1 MGQASIFKRATL
13 CRYIARRV
21 IKAVMVA
28 FLVVVSIII
37 LVDFVEG
44 SRSLDSQI
52 KSSELVVLT
61 LFKAP
66 TLIEE
71 TIPFIVLFG
80 VMGALYG
87 LNRSSELVVMRASGL
102 SVWKFLSPV
111 ILVTGL
117 LGLAWALLFNPFASD
132 LMSRHDTLQ
141 ENLVGAP
148 KAETRTIWMREGDQL
163 TQTVIRAEGIDFSE
177 RRLIKATFY
186 QMNVEPDQRTVF
198 ARRYDAEMAI
208 LEPQGYWQLIN
219 VLENAPGE
227 ITRLSNNISLPTDI
241 TLQQFQDIGQN
252 TSAPPFWSLPAAIK
266 NSELAGFSALFL
278 KMRFNKLM
286 ALPIL
291 LIAMSFIA
299 AGVSLRMARHGGT
312 FRLLVTGAAIGF
324 LVYFID
330 SIVAT
335 FGEVGLIPI
344 VLAAWSVPLLTLLL
358 GVSYLLKVEDG

>member
-1 MGQASIFKRATL
+1 MRRGSFIQRATL
-13 CRYIARRV
+13 SRYIARRV
-21 IKAVMVA
+21 LKAISLA
-28 FLVVVSIII
+28 FLIVVSIII

-44 SRSLDSQI
+44 SRSLDSEI
-52 KSSELVVLT
+52 SSSELVILT

-102 SVWKFLSPV
+102 SVWRFLSPV
-111 ILVTGL
+111 IILTGL

-132 LMSRHDTLQ
+132 FMSRHDSLQ
-141 ENLVGAP
+141 ESLIGVS
-148 KAETRTIWMREGDQL
+148 ETQTRNVWLREGDSL
-163 TQTVIRAEGIDFSE
+163 TQTVIRAEGIDFIG
-177 RRLIKATFY
+177 RKLVNATFY
-186 QMNVEPDQRTVF
+186 QMDVEADQRTVF
-198 ARRYDAEMAI
+198 ARRYDTPEAV
-208 LEPQGYWQLIN
+208 LTPQGYWQLSDVI
-219 VLENAPGE
+219 ENAPGE
-227 ITRLSNNISLPTDI
+227 VTRRTANISLPTDI
-241 TLQQFQDIGQN
+241 TTRQFQEVGQKS
-252 TSAPPFWSLPAAIK
+252 SAPPFWSLPGAIK

-291 LIAMSFIA
+291 LIAMSVIA
-299 AGVSLRMARHGGT
+299 AGVSLRLARQGGT
-312 FRLLVTGAAIGF
+312 FKLLVTGAAIGF

-344 VLAAWSVPLLTLLL
+344 VLAAWSVPLLALLM
-358 GVSYLLKVEDG
+358 GVIYLLTIEDG